1 MQPGQQQPE
10 GEQPA
15 QVPPSSPPS
24 HAPYPPRP
32 AAPAPQPGAQPSR
45 PDPYAQPGQPDG
57 VAGFPP
63 VGPAAGPVGGVWG
76 APEAP
81 RPAAGDAKRRATLTV
96 VASVAAIAL
105 AVTGVLVLGGKGGDA
120 KDGAGPVAK
129 DGFVGGGDGQGA
141 DGSEDAAGDTG
152 GAGDTSGGTDGG
164 AGESTGGTG
173 GSGSTGASGGT
184 GGGRQPSG
192 ELVKPAHSAGP
203 DGTTVVIGEPK
214 ATGTLELYEDLRCPP
229 CAQFEQNV
237 GATIIKDIKDGK
249 YKAQFTMATFL
260 DRNMGG
266 SGSHNAL
273 SALGAALNVSPEAFL
288 DYKKALYDERNR
300 PPEGTDSFASDAYL
314 LKVAGQVPAL
324 GSNSEFQGHVRAG
337 TFDVW
342 ATKMSEAFEASGV
355 ASTPTVKLNGQ
366 SLGGNGTSPPST
378 AADFTRAVD
387 ARL

>member
-15 QVPPSSPPS
+15 QAPPSSPPP
-24 HAPYPPRP
+24 HAPYP
-32 AAPAPQPGAQPSR
+32 PQPGAQPPQ
-45 PDPYAQPGQPDG
+45 PDPYAQQGQPG
-57 VAGFPP
+57 AAAAGLPP
-63 VGPAAGPVGGVWG
+63 VGPPAGPVGGAWG
-76 APEAP
+76 PPGAP

-105 AVTGVLVLGGKGGDA
+105 AVTGVLVLGGKGG
-120 KDGAGPVAK
+120 AGPVAK

-141 DGSEDAAGDTG
+141 DGPEGADGATG

-164 AGESTGGTG
+164 TGESTGGTG
-173 GSGSTGASGGT
+173 GSSSTGASGGT
-184 GGGRQPSG
+184 GGGQRPSG
-192 ELVKPAHSAGP
+192 ELTKPAHSAGP

-324 GSNSEFQGHVRAG
+324 GSNSEFQNHVRAG
-337 TFDVW
+337 TFDAW
-342 ATKMSEAFEASGV
+342 ATKMSEAFDTSGV
-355 ASTPTVKLNGQ
+355 ASTPTVRLNGR
-366 SLGGNGTSPPST
+366 SLSVDGSGPPTT